1 MEFKKENM
9 PKHIA
14 IIMDGNRRWARE
26 RGLDIKSGHKE
37 GAKTLEN
44 TVRHAKEIGIKNISV
59 FAFSTENWK
68 RSKEEVAALM
78 LLLKTYL
85 DTYSKKADTEGM
97 RVRVLGDVSALSEG
111 LRESIKK
118 LEERTKDNTDIN
130 FNILINYGGR
140 ADILRAT
147 KNIAKKVK
155 NNEISIDDIDEELF
169 SNNLYTVGL
178 PDPDVVVRTSGELR
192 SSGFLTWQTV
202 YSEYIFLDKKW
213 PDFTNEDL
221 DEVVRIYQKR
231 KRNFGA
237 EAK

>member
-1 MEFKKENM
+1 MENSNL
-9 PKHIA
+9 PKHIG
-14 IIMDGNRRWARE
+14 IIMDGNRRWAKE
-26 RGLDIKSGHKE
+26 RGLDIKMGHKE

-44 TVRHAKEIGIKNISV
+44 TVRHAKEIGIKNITV

-68 RSKEEVAALM
+68 RSKEEVSALM

-85 DTYSKKADTEGM
+85 DTYSKKADTEGI

-147 KNIAKKVK
+147 KNIAEKVK

-192 SSGFLTWQTV
+192 TSGFLTWQIV
-202 YSEYIFLDKKW
+202 YSEFIFLEKKW

-221 DEVVRIYQKR
+221 DEVVRIYQGR

>member
-1 MEFKKENM
+1 MENLKL
-9 PKHIA
+9 PKHIG
-14 IIMDGNRRWARE
+14 IIMDGNRRWAKE
-26 RGLDIKSGHKE
+26 RGLDIRFGHKE

-44 TVRHAKEIGIKNISV
+44 TVRHAKEIGIKNITV

-68 RSKEEVAALM
+68 RSKEEVSALM

-85 DTYSKKADTEGM
+85 DTYSKKADTEGI

-118 LEERTKDNTDIN
+118 LEERTKNNTDIN

-147 KNIAKKVK
+147 KNIAEKVK
-155 NNEISIDDIDEELF
+155 NGEISIDDIDEELF

-192 SSGFLTWQTV
+192 TSGFLTWQIV
-202 YSEYIFLDKKW
+202 YSEFIFLDKKW

-221 DEVVRIYQKR
+221 DEVVRIYQGR